1 MIETLDQLFWHRCF
15 LYHSSCLPWERFSH
29 WTKKDCP
36 SSLRFWR
43 DTSKKARETN
53 VNGRKTEEGG
63 REEKKLGQTQGET
76 AHRSR
81 DTGRK
86 GEMSPKLQRVF
97 VSLRMVGDSSRKS
110 RGGNLSSSFKWPIDH
125 SSRPFLQSNV
135 DVQISEECEGRG
147 GPATRDSGQLGY
159 DLQLRQSTG
168 QGSRQNSGVQCQSR
182 RRKHEIRYRVQ
193 GKANPET
200 DADTAD
206 RKYAE
211 ERLSHVV
218 PHICRRPH

>member
-1 MIETLDQLFWHRCF
+1 ME
-15 LYHSSCLPWERFSH
+15 ERQRRVAERRRN
-29 WTKKDCP
+29 WD
-36 SSLRFWR
+36 R
-43 DTSKKARETN
+43 
-53 VNGRKTEEGG
+53 
-63 REEKKLGQTQGET
+63 QGET

-135 DVQISEECEGRG
+135 DVQISQECEGRG
-147 GPATRDSGQLGY
+147 GPATRDSGQLDY

-168 QGSRQNSGVQCQSR
+168 QGSGQNSGVQCQSR
-182 RRKHEIRYRVQ
+182 RRKGWDQVSGSGESEP
-193 GKANPET
+193 G
-200 DADTAD
+200 D
-206 RKYAE
+206 RRWHGGQK
-211 ERLSHVV
+211 
-218 PHICRRPH
+218 ICRGETFPCGTTHLPPSSLVSSTQMCALGLKLLRVSLRHYRFNDYLY